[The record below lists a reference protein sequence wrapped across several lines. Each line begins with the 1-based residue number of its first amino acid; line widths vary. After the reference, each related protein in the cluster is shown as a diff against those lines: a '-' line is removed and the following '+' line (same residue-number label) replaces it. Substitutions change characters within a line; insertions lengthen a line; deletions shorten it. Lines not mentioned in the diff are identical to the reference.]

1 MKQPVEMIL
10 PLTGIQMKHKQEGI
24 RTMKFSKTHEWIK
37 VDGNVATI
45 GLTDYAQDQ
54 LGEIVYAEAEPEGT
68 VVELEGIIGT
78 VESVK
83 AASDLYSPI
92 SGEIIES
99 NEEIE
104 DAPEMINEAPWDTWF
119 VKIEIADPSELD
131 ALLDEDAYK
140 AFCEEE

>member
-1 MKQPVEMIL
+1 
-10 PLTGIQMKHKQEGI
+10 
-24 RTMKFSKTHEWIK
+24 MKFSKTHEWVK

-83 AASDLYSPI
+83 AASDLMRRSAAKL
-92 SGEIIES
+92 S
-99 NEEIE
+99 NR
-104 DAPEMINEAPWDTWF
+104 T
-119 VKIEIADPSELD
+119 KRS
-131 ALLDEDAYK
+131 K
-140 AFCEEE
+140 AHLN

>member
-1 MKQPVEMIL
+1 
-10 PLTGIQMKHKQEGI
+10 
-24 RTMKFSKTHEWIK
+24 MKFSKTHEWVK

-68 VVELEGIIGT
+68 VVELESIIGT

-83 AASDLYSPI
+83 AASDLYAPV
-92 SGEIIES
+92 SGEIVES

-104 DAPEMINEAPWDTWF
+104 DAPELINEAPWDTWF
-119 VKIEIADPSELD
+119 VKIDMADPAELD